1 MYSVRKSAT
10 TGRSAGVELR
20 ALVDTKMPLAT
31 AKALTFTAQA
41 AQREIVR
48 NIGQVFEGGA
58 TRYSLNAT
66 RIETATP
73 EKLSARV
80 AVKDRTT
87 NGGTLPEDYLLPQVQ
102 GQRRKEKRFERA
114 LRFGGLLS
122 SGERAVLGRSAPAG
136 LVTAQG
142 NLKVSE
148 VKRILAIARPGAAGR
163 PAKGRRTKREYFA
176 ITRQS
181 GAPATATPGIYQRGA
196 DGGIVPVLVFVRK
209 QPSYRPRLPF
219 DDIAR
224 RVAERE
230 FPATFARLLRAA
242 TNR

>member
-31 AKALTFTAQA
+31 AKALTFTTQA

-148 VKRILAIARPGAAGR
+148 VKRILAVARPGAAGR
-163 PAKGRRTKREYFA
+163 AAKGRRTKREYFA
-176 ITRQS
+176 ITRQA

-196 DGGIVPVLVFVRK
+196 DGGITPVLVFVRK